1 MGYICT
7 KFYIQ
12 FRLKHQQHK
21 ACWDVNCFQMFLWA
35 WVERKILMLLKLMA
49 ESGPRRWTVRF
60 WRGAAVFL
68 KSYNLDIEV
77 SSISPLYSNVLHYGC
92 LNIPGSISEILWPRC
107 GLCVTLTMYMLEMIT
122 LGAFRF
128 HSARVA
134 LKRNLTCT
142 YEIPFDHKKNR
153 RKPPLETSIMG
164 NRKQGC
170 QEWKVCST
178 GKTMDYININ
188 AIIRYSAMALQ

>member
-1 MGYICT
+1 M
-7 KFYIQ
+7 
-12 FRLKHQQHK
+12 
-21 ACWDVNCFQMFLWA
+21 
-35 WVERKILMLLKLMA
+35 
-49 ESGPRRWTVRF
+49 
-60 WRGAAVFL
+60 FL

-77 SSISPLYSNVLHYGC
+77 SSISPLHSNVLHYSC
-92 LNIPGSISEILWPRC
+92 LNIPGSVSEILWPRC

-128 HSARVA
+128 HSAHVA

-170 QEWKVCST
+170 QVESLQHRKNNGLYKHKCHYQILCS
-178 GKTMDYININ
+178 GL
-188 AIIRYSAMALQ
+188 AIGPKLKICSGLCFHSDLKISLWVIPVPVELQWYFDTDKWA

>member
-1 MGYICT
+1 M
-7 KFYIQ
+7 
-12 FRLKHQQHK
+12 
-21 ACWDVNCFQMFLWA
+21 
-35 WVERKILMLLKLMA
+35 
-49 ESGPRRWTVRF
+49 
-60 WRGAAVFL
+60 
-68 KSYNLDIEV
+68 
-77 SSISPLYSNVLHYGC
+77 
-92 LNIPGSISEILWPRC
+92 
-107 GLCVTLTMYMLEMIT
+107 

-153 RKPPLETSIMG
+153 RKPPLEISIMG

-170 QEWKVCST
+170 QEWKVRST